1 MVDKMAS
8 KNRRRQ
14 GWEAESERHRLA
26 KHGIHTKQFVHVIEH
41 PNYKTREMPNGEFE
55 WMVLRDSGAVYD
67 SGVAGSEH
75 DAQTLVQQNL
85 KEMCEEESHE

>member
-1 MVDKMAS
+1 
-8 KNRRRQ
+8 
-14 GWEAESERHRLA
+14 
-26 KHGIHTKQFVHVIEH
+26 
-41 PNYKTREMPNGEFE
+41 
-55 WMVLRDSGAVYD
+55 MVLRDSGAVYD